1 MNRRTKPDEK
11 QRELPLFVEERV
23 AVPRTDDWNWKAHS
37 RIYCWM
43 LRTQANTVVRTEAQS
58 ESENHR

>member
-23 AVPRTDDWNWKAHS
+23 AVPKERRLELEVALADLLLDVASTSNPGRA
-37 RIYCWM
+37 
-43 LRTQANTVVRTEAQS
+43 EGGS
-58 ESENHR
+58 E

>member
-23 AVPRTDDWNWKAHS
+23 TVPQERRVELEVALAELLLDV
-37 RIYCWM
+37 
-43 LRTQANTVVRTEAQS
+43 ANTGKATRLNGGSQ
-58 ESENHR
+58 

>member
-23 AVPRTDDWNWKAHS
+23 TVPQERRVELEVALAELLLDV
-37 RIYCWM
+37 
-43 LRTQANTVVRTEAQS
+43 ANTSQATRLNGGSQ
-58 ESENHR
+58 

>member
-23 AVPRTDDWNWKAHS
+23 AVPKERRLELERALADLLLDV
-37 RIYCWM
+37 
-43 LRTQANTVVRTEAQS
+43 ANTSNPGCADGGS
-58 ESENHR
+58 E

>member
-23 AVPRTDDWNWKAHS
+23 TVPQEKRVELEVALAELLLDV
-37 RIYCWM
+37 
-43 LRTQANTVVRTEAQS
+43 ANTSKATRLNGGSQ
-58 ESENHR
+58 